1 MADENPSEF
10 QCDCGGELKI
20 AKDVLNTPNTLPKT
34 SDTLKT
40 HYPRKTSE
48 NPKQTKLSKNSGSS
62 YSIFDDWKKQYIIV
76 IATSLL
82 IFGLIAADSAGFF
95 PDIVLTN
102 LTVPSTGVSG
112 GEITIPT
119 IIENQGFITTNDFNV
134 TFQFAPEKS
143 PKNVTFL
150 GKIRMS
156 KLAGGKVKSQ
166 NTKFT
171 VPSNIKP
178 GRYFIRVVVD
188 SDKEIYESNE
198 DNDFYSSKQVT
209 IIT

>member
-1 MADENPSEF
+1 MADENPSDF
-10 QCDCGGELKI
+10 QCDCGGEVEI
-20 AKDVLNTPNTLPKT
+20 TKDVLNTPNTLPKT

-40 HYPRKTSE
+40 HQPRKTYE

-62 YSIFDDWKKQYIIV
+62 DSIFEDWKKQYIII

-82 IFGLIAADSAGFF
+82 IFGLIAAHSAGFF

-119 IIENQGFITTNDFNV
+119 MIENKGFITTNDFNV
-134 TFQFAPEKS
+134 TFQFAPEKN
-143 PKNVTFL
+143 PKNVIFL

-156 KLAGGKVKSQ
+156 ELAGGKVKSQ

-171 VPSNIKP
+171 VPSNIKS
-178 GRYFIRVVVD
+178 GQYFIRVVVD

-198 DNDFYSSKQVT
+198 NNDFYSSKQVT

>member
-1 MADENPSEF
+1 MADENPSDF
-10 QCDCGGELKI
+10 QCDCGGEVEI
-20 AKDVLNTPNTLPKT
+20 VKDVLNTPNTLPKT
-34 SDTLKT
+34 SATFKT
-40 HYPRKTSE
+40 HKPLKTSE
-48 NPKQTKLSKNSGSS
+48 NTKQTKLSKNSGSS
-62 YSIFDDWKKQYIIV
+62 DSIFEDWKKQYIIV

-112 GEITIPT
+112 GEITMPT
-119 IIENQGFITTNDFNV
+119 IIENKGFITTNDFNV

-143 PKNVTFL
+143 PKNVIFL

-156 KLAGGKVKSQ
+156 KVAGGKVKSQ

-171 VPSNIKP
+171 IPSNIKP
-178 GRYFIRVVVD
+178 GQYFIRVVVD

-209 IIT
+209 IIS